1 LLNKSKINIYRREKE
16 MLIIRNNEG
25 EIILELP
32 EKNFP
37 LYIEIENSKPKK
49 KYKLLVTG
57 TKKLLLN

>member
-1 LLNKSKINIYRREKE
+1 